1 MRKRSLSL
9 ELVKKGTSTRREE
22 DGGVEGEEPG
32 QEQGGENCMFG
43 DDGNQ
48 RRLEAKAE
56 RKVTSRAKVGDWGG
70 PSAPGREGQAEE
82 GCEGQALE
90 RGHCDV

>member
-1 MRKRSLSL
+1 
-9 ELVKKGTSTRREE
+9 
-22 DGGVEGEEPG
+22 
-32 QEQGGENCMFG
+32 MFG

-48 RRLEAKAE
+48 HRLEPKAE
-56 RKVTSRAKVGDWGG
+56 RKVTSRAKVEDWGG